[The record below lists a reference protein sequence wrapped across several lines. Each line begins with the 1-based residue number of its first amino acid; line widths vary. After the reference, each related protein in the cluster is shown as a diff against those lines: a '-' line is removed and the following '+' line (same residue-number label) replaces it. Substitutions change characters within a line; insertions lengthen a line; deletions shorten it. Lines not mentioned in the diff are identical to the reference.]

1 MTSRNLAQTI
11 TVLAAIVAL
20 TAVLMMIASALR
32 GVQINRGALVM
43 AFIILGATISRL
55 ARLRSASRDK
65 S

>member
-1 MTSRNLAQTI
+1 MASRNTAQTI

-32 GVQINRGALVM
+32 GAQINRGALVV

-55 ARLRSASRDK
+55 ARSRSAPKDR
-65 S
+65 